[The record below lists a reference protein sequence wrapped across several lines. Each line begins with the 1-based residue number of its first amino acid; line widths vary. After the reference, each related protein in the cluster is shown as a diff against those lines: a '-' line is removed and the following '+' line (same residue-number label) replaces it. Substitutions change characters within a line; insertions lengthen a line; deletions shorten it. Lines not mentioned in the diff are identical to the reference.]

1 MPQWK
6 ERLIQLA
13 KYGNS
18 QLNQV
23 ISVKV
28 VDIALKLS
36 FNGVNQFIYIQT
48 CDYMLFSATELFKQ
62 GCRTDVLW
70 TTILT

>member
-23 ISVKV
+23 ISVKSV
-28 VDIALKLS
+28 ANALKLS
-36 FNGVNQFIYIQT
+36 FNGVNQFVYIQT
-48 CDYMLFSATELFKQ
+48 CDYMLFSAAELFKQ
-62 GCRTDVLW
+62 GCRRDVLW
-70 TTILT
+70 TMILT